1 LGRDQAQA
9 RAGAGDEDL
18 RHEDSL
24 TPLLVHILIRR
35 VACGPQ
41 ANRDERC

>member
-1 LGRDQAQA
+1 VGDDVMALIGEPLGRDQAQA

-24 TPLLVHILIRR
+24 TPLLVNILIRD
-35 VACGPQ
+35 P
-41 ANRDERC
+41 